1 MTQSLL
7 YADGTPVPPQ
17 AANLARLAAN
27 IPDATKTAIF
37 GGGTAYR
44 GTSYQSQELSLMR
57 APHLSA
63 DGAAIYERQ
72 TLSDRARHI
81 VRNES
86 EAATAVRKSVGMAIG
101 SGWKLQS
108 RPDAQA
114 LGITSDQARTLA
126 KKIERVFSSWATDPR
141 FLCDAR
147 RQTDFGGLLR
157 LMFGQCRTVGE
168 FGAVMQLRN
177 NVPNGALQTCVNVID
192 TDRISNPHGKQN
204 TECHRDGFDLDEYGA
219 WYQCHLRRAHIG
231 DFSLS
236 YGQHIWDVIPRES
249 DYGRPIMIYG
259 NSMDRPE
266 QTRGLSPFA
275 PLIETFAMKS
285 KMRRAELQTALINA
299 MMGAFVRSS
308 FDPQAMAQ
316 ALGFEQT
323 FGSQVQGWQDIRKT
337 YYDNNPAEWE
347 GTRIPVLAPGDSV
360 DLNIAPRQASA
371 FKDFTAILEQGIAGH
386 LDVFV
391 GQING
396 NYNGLNYSTLRGAFN
411 EVWNSVTVQ
420 RSDFRAQAVQPIF
433 LCVLDEAEDRGDFD
447 DLGFSLPPLW
457 DNISAWSRS
466 DWIGPSRGSIDP
478 EKEAKADL
486 IAVRGGLNTRTN
498 ALAARGQ
505 DIEDHYIQLAA
516 ENELKETHGISFET
530 ETGDLAPAPPAP

>member
-1 MTQSLL
+1 M
-7 YADGTPVPPQ
+7 ARI
-17 AANLARLAAN
+17 AANL
-27 IPDATKTAIF
+27 PDNKRSALF
-37 GGGTAYR
+37 GGGLAYR
-44 GTSYQSQELSLMR
+44 GTSSQSQELSLMR

-81 VRNES
+81 IRNES
-86 EAATAVRKSVGMAIG
+86 EATTAVRKSVGMVIG

-108 RPDAQA
+108 RPDAEA
-114 LGITSDQARTLA
+114 LGLNSEQARRLA
-126 KKIERVFSSWATDPR
+126 KRIERIFSAWATDPR

-157 LMFGQCRTVGE
+157 VMFGERRIVGE
-168 FGAVMQLRN
+168 FGAVMQLRH
-177 NVPNGALQTCVNVID
+177 NVPAGAMQTCVNVID
-192 TDRISNPHGKQN
+192 TDRISNPHGQPN
-204 TECHRDGFDLDEYGA
+204 TEYHRDGFDLDGYGA

-231 DFSLS
+231 DYALS
-236 YGQHIWDVIPRES
+236 FGQHRWDIIPRES

-259 NSMDRPE
+259 ASMDRPE

-299 MMGAFVRSS
+299 MLGAFVRSS
-308 FDPQAMAQ
+308 FDPQAMAE
-316 ALGFEQT
+316 ALGFDQT
-323 FGSQVQGWQDIRKT
+323 FGTKVAGWQDIRKS

-347 GTRIPVLAPGDSV
+347 GSRIPVLAPGDSV
-360 DLNIAPRQASA
+360 DLNVAPRQASA
-371 FKDFTAILEQGIAGH
+371 FKDFTAILEQSMAAH

-411 EVWNSVTVQ
+411 EVWNSVAVQ
-420 RSDFRAQAVQPIF
+420 RSDFRVQAVQPIF
-433 LCVLDEAEDRGDFD
+433 LCVLDEAEARGDFS
-447 DLGFSLPPLW
+447 DLDFTLPPLW
-457 DNISAWSRS
+457 DNLAAWSRS

-478 EKEAKADL
+478 EKEAKADI
-486 IAVRGGLNTRTN
+486 IAVRGGLNTRTDV
-498 ALAARGQ
+498 LAARGK
-505 DIEDHYIQLAA
+505 DIEDHYVQL
-516 ENELKETHGISFET
+516 NEEKQLQDRLDISFET
-530 ETGDLAPAPPAP
+530 DSGDLLPTQSAP